1 MPRLAWFVK
10 GARFALLPAL
20 GIGLLVVAGC
30 GPPEAGTVKLPAEL
44 RQGAKLRYGPGAAK
58 AGMSPPRPGQFRVE
72 PKTKPG
78 RRRRG

>member
-1 MPRLAWFVK
+1 MVTSARLIEV
-10 GARFALLPAL
+10 ARCRLLIPL
-20 GIGLLVVAGC
+20 GIGLLVVVGC

-58 AGMSPPRPGQFRVE
+58 AAMSPPGPGPFRVE

-78 RRRRG
+78 RRRGG